1 MYPTYFDWLKTLVEY
16 FDMPFPHDQ
25 LLRRL
30 YQNIFIPVISRDQNR
45 ADDGIA
51 LRDEA
56 PKLLV
61 PEETINAINSP
72 CSFLEFLIGLARRMN
87 YIYARPEED
96 RTQDCFWT
104 LLRNL
109 GLDGLNDERYSY
121 LGVADEMVDAAVG
134 RVNERTFE
142 PNGYGGLFP
151 LEHPRMNQRNVE
163 IWYQMNQYMIEV
175 LKNEG
180 RM

>member
-1 MYPTYFDWLKTLVEY
+1 MLSTYFDWLKIQVEF
-16 FDMPFPHDQ
+16 FDISIPHNQ

-30 YQNIFIPVISRDQNR
+30 YQNTFIPMIERDQNR
-45 ADDGIA
+45 AYDGIA

-61 PEETINAINSP
+61 PEETINTIDSP

-87 YIYARPEED
+87 YIYARPDED

-109 GLDGLNDERYSY
+109 GLDELDDSRYSDFV
-121 LGVADEMVDAAVG
+121 VADEMVDAAVS

-142 PNGYGGLFP
+142 TNGYGGLFP
-151 LEHPRMNQRNVE
+151 LEHPRINQRNVE
-163 IWYQMNQYMIEV
+163 IWYQMNQYMTEV

>member
-1 MYPTYFDWLKTLVEY
+1 MQMTYFGWLKTLVEY
-16 FDMPFPHDQ
+16 FDTPIPHMQ
-25 LLRRL
+25 LFRRL
-30 YQNIFIPVISRDQNR
+30 HQNTFIPVIERDQNR

-61 PEETINAINSP
+61 PEETISTIDSP
-72 CSFLEFLIGLARRMN
+72 CSFLEFLIALARRMN
-87 YIYARPEED
+87 YIYARPDED

-109 GLDGLNDERYSY
+109 GLDELDDSQYSY
-121 LGVADEMVDAAVG
+121 LGVADEMVDAAVS
-134 RVNERTFE
+134 RVNDRTFE
-142 PNGYGGLFP
+142 TNGYGGLFP